1 TIAKARKLI
10 SLYDQKGVA
19 RERVLI
25 KIASTQV
32 YLTAASQVGVPPERC
47 FVVEDAPAGLE
58 GAHSAGMW
66 SVGVSPNG
74 KHLTADV
81 VVPSRRLISSRQT
94 PLKPFWTVLRASARS
109 ARPVPGGASGSTW
122 FRFHRGLWTSWKEAE
137 ETGIGYQV
145 VGI

>member
-1 TIAKARKLI
+1 
-10 SLYDQKGVA
+10 
-19 RERVLI
+19 
-25 KIASTQV
+25 
-32 YLTAASQVGVPPERC
+32 
-47 FVVEDAPAGLE
+47 
-58 GAHSAGMW
+58 MW

-145 VGI
+145 VGIKLKDGRSFDQVAVSDGCIIEVRGHHNIPFAPEDVASLAINHKDWNFRDWSDAQRLVQVGRF